1 MKINHKQRKNNE
13 GYRKKGTK
21 NKLIILKI
29 NGYRLLCQH

>member
-13 GYRKKGTK
+13 GYRKKGAK
-21 NKLIILKI
+21 NKLMKI